1 MNKKLL
7 SNSKVM
13 SLEHLSNET
22 KKLSI
27 KDLRKITV
35 KN

>member
-1 MNKKLL
+1 
-7 SNSKVM
+7 M